1 MLIAAVILIFP
12 NLQTGFLPSMDEG
25 SIVLDYASPPG
36 TSLEETDRM
45 LQQVE
50 KIIVKHP
57 DVQAYSRRTGT
68 QMGFFI
74 TEPNTGDYLIQ
85 LKKNRSKSTDE
96 VINDIR
102 VQIESTQPALR
113 IDFGQVIGDM
123 LGDLMTSVQPIEI
136 KIFGND
142 QNTLQQLSEQV
153 ANVAENVKGTA
164 DVFSGIVI
172 AGPSINV
179 TPNGVNLQ
187 QYGITPSN
195 LQSQLQTALEGNVVG
210 SVFDKNEMSDIR
222 MVYPGNRILTL
233 DQIKNLQ
240 VFLPEW

>member
-1 MLIAAVILIFP
+1 MLR
-12 NLQTGFLPSMDEG
+12 EG
-25 SIVLDYASPPG
+25 
-36 TSLEETDRM
+36 
-45 LQQVE
+45 E
-50 KIIVKHP
+50 KIIRQVP
-57 DVQAYSRRTGT
+57 EVQAYSRRTGT

-85 LKKNRSKSTDE
+85 LKKKRGRTTND
-96 VINDIR
+96 VISEIR
-102 VQIESTQPALR
+102 QKVESTQPALR

-153 ANVAENVKGTA
+153 ANVVENVKGTA
-164 DVFSGIVI
+164 DVFNGITI

-179 TPNGVNLQ
+179 APNSVNLQ

-195 LQSQLQTALEGNVVG
+195 LQYQLQTALEGNVVG
-210 SVFDKNEMSDIR
+210 SVFDKNEMSNIR
-222 MVYPGNRILTL
+222 MVYPGNRTLTL
-233 DQIKNLQ
+233 DEIKNLQ
-240 VFLPEW
+240 LFLPSGKLQPIRSLVNANITP